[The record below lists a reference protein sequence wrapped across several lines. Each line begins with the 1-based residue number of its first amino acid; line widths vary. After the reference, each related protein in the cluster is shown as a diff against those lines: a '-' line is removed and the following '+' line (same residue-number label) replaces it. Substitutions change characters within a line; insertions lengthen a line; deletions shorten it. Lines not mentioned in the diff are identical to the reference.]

1 MISRFARACRLRS
14 CTPERAGAAGRTC
27 RHAVRVVSVEAPD
40 ALHRGHAGRV
50 GFAQAA
56 NQLLIQRT
64 SLEGG
69 AVRRVHHQLL
79 PQRQAVLVG
88 PRKLMRLGQQF
99 AVALADTHAF
109 EGQQGFGQKPA
120 QLRDD
125 SGDLGPFADGE
136 DHHRHIGVAAE
147 DTSSEPAALTGAVHA
162 EHCTRARDAATV
174 QEVAEGDKSRGAADA
189 LLAAHVD
196 RQFGRLAWLLSWLGL
211 TDLAGQQPCPLERDQ
226 PLALDLHHRLEDRLD
241 PAPFV
246 DGDRH
251 QRKVLGQGQQAV
263 GVETVEPPEA
273 PDPTQQH
280 AGLQAVGAVDAHQL
294 VAHQPVPGA
303 VALPEVG
310 RQLQAVLVHW
320 YVPIL
325 ARPII
330 VHAPA
335 GRRSVLRAE
344 RHRTFTS
351 GSRDLPQGSG
361 ASARR
366 LPSFVVM
373 ASSTRA
379 SPAAE
384 RAQLV
389 AGVATIALGIAV
401 IAAVPQ
407 LRHCVTL
414 VANGQ
419 FTALRAYIQSLGA
432 GGVALLLGLM
442 VLHAIIFYPSEIV
455 TTTAGYVYGF
465 WPGLA
470 LAVGGWFVAA
480 LLSYALGRA
489 VGGPVL
495 RRLLGRRFEWLT
507 TTMQRG
513 GTSLL
518 LSSRLIPIVP
528 FALVGYAAGA
538 TQISLWRFS
547 WTTVVGYLPLT
558 IAVTYLGSQA
568 QTLSTGNPLLWIA
581 VAVLVSLVI
590 GEQLLRRRRPARTQR
605 RHGRDRR
612 DPEAGRPLTEP
623 EADG

>member
-1 MISRFARACRLRS
+1 M
-14 CTPERAGAAGRTC
+14 
-27 RHAVRVVSVEAPD
+27 
-40 ALHRGHAGRV
+40 
-50 GFAQAA
+50 
-56 NQLLIQRT
+56 
-64 SLEGG
+64 
-69 AVRRVHHQLL
+69 
-79 PQRQAVLVG
+79 
-88 PRKLMRLGQQF
+88 
-99 AVALADTHAF
+99 
-109 EGQQGFGQKPA
+109 
-120 QLRDD
+120 
-125 SGDLGPFADGE
+125 
-136 DHHRHIGVAAE
+136 
-147 DTSSEPAALTGAVHA
+147 
-162 EHCTRARDAATV
+162 
-174 QEVAEGDKSRGAADA
+174 
-189 LLAAHVD
+189 
-196 RQFGRLAWLLSWLGL
+196 
-211 TDLAGQQPCPLERDQ
+211 
-226 PLALDLHHRLEDRLD
+226 
-241 PAPFV
+241 
-246 DGDRH
+246 
-251 QRKVLGQGQQAV
+251 
-263 GVETVEPPEA
+263 
-273 PDPTQQH
+273 
-280 AGLQAVGAVDAHQL
+280 
-294 VAHQPVPGA
+294 
-303 VALPEVG
+303 
-310 RQLQAVLVHW
+310 
-320 YVPIL
+320 
-325 ARPII
+325 
-330 VHAPA
+330 
-335 GRRSVLRAE
+335 
-344 RHRTFTS
+344 
-351 GSRDLPQGSG
+351 
-361 ASARR
+361 
-366 LPSFVVM
+366 
-373 ASSTRA
+373 
-379 SPAAE
+379 
-384 RAQLV
+384 

>member
-1 MISRFARACRLRS
+1 M
-14 CTPERAGAAGRTC
+14 
-27 RHAVRVVSVEAPD
+27 
-40 ALHRGHAGRV
+40 
-50 GFAQAA
+50 
-56 NQLLIQRT
+56 
-64 SLEGG
+64 
-69 AVRRVHHQLL
+69 
-79 PQRQAVLVG
+79 
-88 PRKLMRLGQQF
+88 
-99 AVALADTHAF
+99 
-109 EGQQGFGQKPA
+109 
-120 QLRDD
+120 
-125 SGDLGPFADGE
+125 
-136 DHHRHIGVAAE
+136 
-147 DTSSEPAALTGAVHA
+147 
-162 EHCTRARDAATV
+162 
-174 QEVAEGDKSRGAADA
+174 
-189 LLAAHVD
+189 
-196 RQFGRLAWLLSWLGL
+196 
-211 TDLAGQQPCPLERDQ
+211 
-226 PLALDLHHRLEDRLD
+226 
-241 PAPFV
+241 
-246 DGDRH
+246 
-251 QRKVLGQGQQAV
+251 
-263 GVETVEPPEA
+263 
-273 PDPTQQH
+273 
-280 AGLQAVGAVDAHQL
+280 
-294 VAHQPVPGA
+294 
-303 VALPEVG
+303 
-310 RQLQAVLVHW
+310 
-320 YVPIL
+320 
-325 ARPII
+325 
-330 VHAPA
+330 
-335 GRRSVLRAE
+335 
-344 RHRTFTS
+344 
-351 GSRDLPQGSG
+351 
-361 ASARR
+361 
-366 LPSFVVM
+366 
-373 ASSTRA
+373 
-379 SPAAE
+379 
-384 RAQLV
+384 
-389 AGVATIALGIAV
+389 
-401 IAAVPQ
+401 
-407 LRHCVTL
+407 TL

-605 RHGRDRR
+605 RRGRDRR
-612 DPEAGRPLTEP
+612 GAEAGRPLSEP